1 MDRMRVNA
9 RGVRPLGWIGMR
21 TRTLTLT
28 LTLTLTMSLAAT
40 MPSRGDEPAGSL
52 ARYVPGHDRIAFY
65 FEFDGL
71 EAHRAA
77 WEGSAAYK
85 LLNQTKLGP
94 LLEKLAIQALQ
105 DGQGPAP
112 VNPPVEPAERVGIA
126 EKILRQ
132 GFVYGLWDARAD
144 QKNPAYVV
152 ALRGLATPDV
162 LRLIEDSLKPS
173 RSAPTLAPIAGR
185 TLHSLDKDTVWWAE
199 KQDFLISTRPAEVIA
214 TIDGQ
219 TPNAGHHPIR
229 TTLRK
234 PADGL
239 VPLAIGFADISAL
252 PPMPPQAAQVGLDGV
267 KRVEFQWS
275 FQDDAMLGVISV
287 IAPSPRRGV
296 LTLLDQP
303 TFAVNSLPPLPAGLR
318 GFGVLS
324 IDLDAFYGRILDVVR
339 KTTPNDGQGFA
350 RLEQAL
356 RQRFKLNLRNDLLK
370 LIGPKF
376 AVYSQA
382 PPPAPGAL
390 MTALVGQVAGLTV
403 AMQARDEALT
413 PKLDTI
419 VDAIN
424 IIIRSQQ
431 EAAQRRAGADPDAA
445 TPPIEFRKQAGST
458 QPMYVLNLPTGTVP
472 PAVKMLI
479 RPTLKLGKNQ
489 LVLGAST
496 AAANRSFN
504 LATLPADQLWKPTEK
519 FEPMARR
526 LPREMIFL
534 TVNDPRDTLPALV
547 ESLPALIPQL
557 NARLQGQ
564 APGQANGQ
572 PAKPGPFHVEPAD
585 IPKADELKALL
596 FPASLAITSES
607 EGFRI
612 VSREP
617 IPTLSSPGTTGVLVA
632 MLLPAVQAARE
643 AARRAQCVNNLKQIG
658 LAMHSYHDANGHF
671 PNTILSK
678 DGQRLLSWRVAILP
692 YIEQKS
698 LYEKFKRDEPWD
710 SPHNKALLDQMPRI
724 FACPSR
730 PSQPGLTPYRG
741 FRGDGAFFQDGNPSK
756 LDNITDG
763 TTNTIMVVEGR
774 EDVPWTSPDSDLPF
788 DLMAAPSL
796 LGAGSSHPGGFNALF
811 ADGSVRFLKTTLS
824 PEVFRAFITRSAGDV
839 IGVGGR

>member
-1 MDRMRVNA
+1 MDRMREKPRGA
-9 RGVRPLGWIGMR
+9 RPIGMIGM
-21 TRTLTLT
+21 LA
-28 LTLTLTMSLAAT
+28 LTMAVVAT
-40 MPSRGDEPAGSL
+40 MPARGEEPAGSL
-52 ARYVPGHDRIAFY
+52 ARYVPGHDRLGFY

-71 EAHRAA
+71 DAHRAA

-85 LLNQTKLGP
+85 LLTQTKLGP
-94 LLEKLAIQALQ
+94 LLEKLATQALE
-105 DGQGPAP
+105 DGQGSAS
-112 VNPPVEPAERVGIA
+112 VNERVKPAERLGIA
-126 EKILRQ
+126 EKIMRQ
-132 GFVYGLWDARAD
+132 GFVYGLWDARVD
-144 QKNPAYVV
+144 KKNPPYVI
-152 ALRGLATPDV
+152 ALRGIATPDI
-162 LRLIEDSLKPS
+162 LRLIEKDSKPKGE
-173 RSAPTLAPIAGR
+173 APSIAGR
-185 TLHSLDKDTVWWAE
+185 TLHSLDQATVWWVE

-219 TPNAGHHPIR
+219 TPNADNHPIR

-239 VPLAIGFADISAL
+239 EPLAIGFADVAAL

-267 KRVEFQWS
+267 KRIEMKWGI
-275 FQDDAMLGVISV
+275 QDDAALAVISV
-287 IAPSPRRGV
+287 VAPSPRRGV

-303 TFAVNSLPPLPAGLR
+303 TFSVDTLPPLPAGLR

-324 IDLDAFYGRILDVVR
+324 IDFDTLYGRIVEVAR
-339 KTTPNDGQGFA
+339 KAGPTGGQGFT

-356 RQRFKLNLRNDLLK
+356 RQRFQIDLRNDLLK
-370 LIGPKF
+370 PIGPKF
-376 AVYSQA
+376 AVYTQS
-382 PPPAPGAL
+382 PPPSPGAIL
-390 MTALVGQVAGLTV
+390 TALVGQVAGLTV
-403 AMQARDEALT
+403 AMQARDEALA

-431 EAAQRRAGADPDAA
+431 EAAQRRAGANLDAA
-445 TPPIEFRKQAGST
+445 TPPIEFRKQAGSM

-504 LATLPADQLWKPTEK
+504 IATLPADQLWKPTEK

-534 TVNDPRDTLPALV
+534 TINDSRDTLPALV

-564 APGQANGQ
+564 ANVQ
-572 PAKPGPFHVEPAD
+572 PAKPGPFHVEAD
-585 IPKADELKALL
+585 DVPKSDELKALL

-617 IPTLSSPGTTGVLVA
+617 IPSLSSPATTGVLVA

-643 AARRAQCVNNLKQIG
+643 AARRSVCTNNLKQIG
-658 LAMHSYHDANGHF
+658 LAMHNYHDANGHF
-671 PNTILSK
+671 PGTILSK
-678 DGQRLLSWRVAILP
+678 DGKRLLSWRVAILP
-692 YIEQKS
+692 YIDQKS

-710 SPHNKALLDQMPRI
+710 SPHNKALLDQMPTT
-724 FACPSR
+724 FACPGRPSR
-730 PSQPGLTPYRG
+730 PGMTSYRG
-741 FRGDGAFFQDGNPSK
+741 FRGDGAFFQDGNDSK

-763 TTNTIMVVEGR
+763 TANTIMVVEGR

-788 DLMAAPSL
+788 ELKAAPSL
-796 LGAGSSHPGGFNALF
+796 FGAGSPHPGGFNALF
-811 ADGSVRFLKTTLS
+811 ADGSVRFLKTTIS
-824 PEVFRAFITRSAGDV
+824 PEVFRALITRSARDV
-839 IGVGGR
+839 VGF

>member
-1 MDRMRVNA
+1 MDRMREKPRGA
-9 RGVRPLGWIGMR
+9 RPIGMIGM
-21 TRTLTLT
+21 LA
-28 LTLTLTMSLAAT
+28 LTMAVVAT
-40 MPSRGDEPAGSL
+40 MPARGEEAAGSL
-52 ARYVPGHDRIAFY
+52 ARYVPGRDRLGLY

-71 EAHRAA
+71 DANRAA

-85 LLNQTKLGP
+85 LLTQTKLGP
-94 LLEKLAIQALQ
+94 LLEKLGTQA
-105 DGQGPAP
+105 
-112 VNPPVEPAERVGIA
+112 VEAAQASRPEDQRVKPTKMIGIA
-126 EKILRQ
+126 EKVLRQ
-132 GFVYGLWDARAD
+132 GFVYGLWDARVE
-144 QKNPAYVV
+144 KMNPAYVL
-152 ALRGLATPDV
+152 AIRGIATPDV
-162 LRLIEDSLKPS
+162 LRLIETDAKPKDVTPS
-173 RSAPTLAPIAGR
+173 IAGR
-185 TLHSLDKDTVWWAE
+185 TLHKLDKDTVWWVE

-219 TPNAGHHPIR
+219 TPNAGDHPIR
-229 TTLRK
+229 TALRR

-239 VPLAIGFADISAL
+239 EPVAIGFVDVAAL

-267 KRVEFQWS
+267 KRVELKWGI
-275 FQDDAMLGVISV
+275 QDDAMLAVISV
-287 IAPSPRRGV
+287 VAPSPRRGV

-303 TFAVNSLPPLPAGLR
+303 TFSVDSLPPLPAGLR

-324 IDLDAFYGRILDVVR
+324 IDLDALYGRIVEVAR
-339 KTTPNDGQGFA
+339 KVSPTGGQGFV
-350 RLEQAL
+350 RFEQAI
-356 RQRFKLNLRNDLLK
+356 RQRFQIDLRNDLLK
-370 LIGPKF
+370 LLGPKF
-376 AVYSQA
+376 AVYTQS
-382 PPPAPGAL
+382 PPPAPGAI

-403 AMQARDEALT
+403 AMQARDEALA

-431 EAAQRRAGADPDAA
+431 EAAQRRAGANLDAA
-445 TPPIEFRKQAGST
+445 TPPIEFRKQAGSM

-504 LATLPADQLWKPTEK
+504 IGTLPADQLWKPTEK

-526 LPREMIFL
+526 LPREMILL

-557 NARLQGQ
+557 NAMLQGQ
-564 APGQANGQ
+564 PLGQANGQ
-572 PAKPGPFHVEPAD
+572 PAKPGRFHIEPAD
-585 IPKADELKALL
+585 LPKADELKAVL

-617 IPTLSSPGTTGVLVA
+617 IPTISSPVTTSVLVA
-632 MLLPAVQAARE
+632 TLIPAVQAARE
-643 AARRAQCVNNLKQIG
+643 AARRAQCTNNLKQIG
-658 LAMHSYHDANGHF
+658 LAMHNYHDANGHF
-671 PNTILSK
+671 PGTILGK
-678 DGQRLLSWRVAILP
+678 DGKRLLSWRVAILP
-692 YIEQKS
+692 YLEQKS

-710 SPHNKALLDQMPRI
+710 SPHNKALIDQMPLT
-724 FACPSR
+724 FACPGRPSR
-730 PSQPGLTPYRG
+730 PGMTAYRG
-741 FRGDGAFFQDGNPSK
+741 FRGDGAFFQDGNDSK

-763 TTNTIMVVEGR
+763 TSNTIMVVEGR

-788 DLMAAPSL
+788 EPKAAPSL
-796 LGAGSSHPGGFNALF
+796 FGAGSPHPGGFHALF
-811 ADGSVRFLKTTLS
+811 ADGAVHFLKTTIS
-824 PEVFRAFITRSAGDV
+824 PEVFRALITRSARDV
-839 IGVGGR
+839 VGF